1 MSKWIWV
8 GLLVCV
14 SCFAAPEHVERHAA
28 QLRKVLQ
35 QADEAYYNTSEP
47 IMGNAAY
54 DALRRQ
60 YETLVST
67 YPDLSDLSQVGA
79 DLPDGAL
86 RVKHTKPVLSL
97 KKAYADAEVTAFLD
111 KCGADLAYCV
121 EPKLDGL
128 TIVLRYRNGLLV
140 QALTRGD
147 GQSGMDVTAAMV
159 AAGCVPVSLK
169 DAPRILELRGEVLM
183 SFAAFNVLNDQRRLD
198 GLEPLKN
205 PRNTAAG
212 TLRLKD
218 YAEITRRGLTVR
230 IFEIIETDSPPAS
243 HSESLAMVSALGL
256 PIVDCRVVPGAEVLP
271 AIEKMNRAGLDDA
284 FPTDGI
290 VIRLNDRAAFEQLG
304 ATAKYPRGALAR
316 KYRAAS
322 VESTLLRVEWTRG
335 ETGRLTPVAH
345 FEPVEQGGAILQR
358 ASLHSLDHLRAL
370 DLMIGDRIQVV
381 RAGGSVPEII
391 GRSSAPRT
399 GRETAIPV
407 PEK

>member
-1 MSKWIWV
+1 MSKLIWI
-8 GLLVCV
+8 GLLVGV
-14 SCFAAPEHVERHAA
+14 SCLAAPEHVERHAV
-28 QLRKVLQ
+28 QLVTVLR
-35 QADEAYYNTSEP
+35 QADDAYYNTGEP

-54 DALRRQ
+54 DALRSQ
-60 YETLVST
+60 YDALVAA
-67 YPDLSDLSQVGA
+67 YPELPDRLTVGA
-79 DLPDGAL
+79 DLPDDAQ
-86 RVKHTKPVLSL
+86 RVEHTKPVLSL
-97 KKAYADAEVTAFLD
+97 KKAYADAEVAAFLET
-111 KCGADLAYCV
+111 CGAERAYCV

-147 GQSGMDVTAAMV
+147 GQSGMEVTAAIV

-169 DAPRILELRGEVLM
+169 NAPETLELRGELLL
-183 SFAAFNVLNDQRRLD
+183 SFAAFNALNDRRRGE
-198 GLEPLKN
+198 GLAPFKH

-218 YAEITRRGLTVR
+218 YAEIARRGLAMR
-230 IFEIIETDSPPAS
+230 IFEVIETESPPAS
-243 HSESLAMVSALGL
+243 HSDALAMVSALGL
-256 PIVDCRVVPGAEVLP
+256 PTVDCRVVSGGEVLP
-271 AIEKMNRAGLDDA
+271 AVERMYRAGLDAA
-284 FPTDGI
+284 FPTDGV
-290 VIRLNDRAAFEQLG
+290 VIRLDERAAFERLG

-345 FEPVEQGGAILQR
+345 FEPVEQGGATLQC

-391 GRSSAPRT
+391 GRSPAPRT
-399 GRETAIPV
+399 GRETPIPP